1 MSADPILVL
10 QMHRM
15 GDLIL
20 TMPLLR
26 HLLHHWPGHEV
37 WVAAEPH
44 FFQDLMP
51 LAPQVVFFP
60 SAHCPALGE
69 RHYELALNLSSR
81 PQALSC
87 QAQLTA
93 MHKFGPEIVTHG
105 PQSHSNM
112 AGQQHINGFWQLY
125 RAALTHNN
133 HNNAFHWADLYMLD
147 LSAQPD
153 LTGVFR
159 PSPRSAGTN
168 RVGMVLGASELA
180 KRPDVDFWARL
191 ARRLAAEGLFPL
203 FLGGPAEQNMGHEVA
218 QKAGLPGANLCGRLS
233 LKELAALMRTLD
245 LCITPDTGPMHLADF
260 VGVPVLN
267 LSMGPVHA
275 RETGP
280 SAPGQYVLRA
290 AMSCVGCWQCY
301 RGRLYCKHAFTASGV
316 AGLSLSLLRTPNN
329 PAVPQGLR
337 LYRTGRDALGLYTL
351 KHVGQ
356 TADTSCRPL
365 LEDLWQAV
373 FLFLYNPAQHPLLI
387 DRLERLRTAF
397 PRLAE
402 SVTAGLAGLCA
413 SFSRHLRQGAHVLPD
428 DFWRSQPPVI
438 RLFSGYLHMNMQN
451 DGYSSKAWHAALENL
466 EEITALFMNPS

>member
-26 HLLHHWPGHEV
+26 HLLRHWARHEV

-51 LAPQVVFFP
+51 LAPNVVFFP
-60 SAHCPALGE
+60 PAHCPTLGQ

-81 PQALSC
+81 PQALNC
-87 QAQLTA
+87 QAELKA
-93 MHKFGPEIVTHG
+93 KVKLGPEAVTAHG
-105 PQSHSNM
+105 LLGASMP
-112 AGQQHINGFWQLY
+112 GQQHINGYWQLY
-125 RAALTHNN
+125 RAALTQNN
-133 HNNAFHWADLYMLD
+133 RNNAFHWADLYMLD
-147 LSAQPD
+147 LSPHPD

-159 PSPRSAGTN
+159 QLPRPAGTK

-180 KRPDVDFWARL
+180 KRPDADFWARL
-191 ARRLAAEGLFPL
+191 ARRLVAGGMFPL
-203 FLGGPAEQNMGHEVA
+203 FLGGPAEQDLGQEVA
-218 QKAGLPGANLCGRLS
+218 HKAGLPKANLCGRLS

-245 LCITPDTGPMHLADF
+245 LCISPDTGPMHLADF

-290 AMSCVGCWQCY
+290 AMSCAGCWQCH
-301 RGRLYCKHAFTASGV
+301 RGRLYCKQAFTAPGV
-316 AGLSLSLLRTPNN
+316 AQLVLSLMQRPDQ
-329 PAVPQGLR
+329 PVVPPGLR

-351 KHVGQ
+351 EPAGHK
-356 TADTSCRPL
+356 TNTSCRPL

-373 FLFLYNPAQHPLLI
+373 FLFLYSPSQRPLLVS
-387 DRLERLRTAF
+387 RLAHLRAAF
-397 PRLAE
+397 PHMAE
-402 SVTAGLAGLCA
+402 RMAAGIVGLCA
-413 SFSRHLRQGAHVLPD
+413 SFSRHLKQGTRILPD
-428 DFWRSQPPVI
+428 DFWRSQAPLI
-438 RLFSGYLHMNMQN
+438 RLFSGYLHMRLQN
-451 DGYSSKAWHAALENL
+451 DDYSPNVWHATLEDL
-466 EEITALFMNPS
+466 EEISALFMNPA

>member
-26 HLLHHWPGHEV
+26 HLLHYWTEREV

-51 LAPQVVFFP
+51 LAPKVVFFP
-60 SAHCPALGE
+60 PAHCPTLGQ

-81 PQALSC
+81 PQALAC
-87 QAQLTA
+87 QANLKAKT
-93 MHKFGPEIVTHG
+93 KLGPEAVT
-105 PQSHSNM
+105 SHPLPGTGM
-112 AGQQHINGFWQLY
+112 PGHQHINGYWQLY

-133 HNNAFHWADLYMLD
+133 RNNAFHWADLYMLD
-147 LSAQPD
+147 LSPQAD

-159 PSPRSAGTN
+159 VLPRPAGTK
-168 RVGMVLGASELA
+168 RVGMVLGASERA
-180 KRPDVDFWARL
+180 KRPDTDFWARL
-191 ARRLAAEGLFPL
+191 ARRLAARGIFPL
-203 FLGGPAEQNMGHEVA
+203 FLGGPAEQDLGQEVA

-233 LKELAALMRTLD
+233 LKDLAALMRTLD

-290 AMSCVGCWQCY
+290 AMSCVGCWQCN
-301 RGRLYCKHAFTASGV
+301 RGRLYCKQAFTAPGV
-316 AGLSLSLLRTPNN
+316 AHLVLSLLHTPGQ
-329 PAVPQGLR
+329 PEVPSGLR
-337 LYRTGRDALGLYTL
+337 LYRTGRDTLGLYTL
-351 KHVGQ
+351 EPVGHK
-356 TADTSCRPL
+356 ANASCRPL
-365 LEDLWQAV
+365 LENLWQAV
-373 FLFLYNPAQHPLLI
+373 FLFLYNPVHRPLLVS
-387 DRLERLRTAF
+387 RLNRLRTAF
-397 PRLAE
+397 PRMAE
-402 SVTAGLAGLCA
+402 RMATGLAGLCA
-413 SFSRHLRQGAHVLPD
+413 SFSRHLRQGVRILPD
-428 DFWRSQPPVI
+428 AFWRSQPPLI
-438 RLFSGYLHMNMQN
+438 RLFSGYLHMRMQN
-451 DGYSSKAWHAALENL
+451 EDYSPQAWHMALENL
-466 EEITALFMNPS
+466 EEISTLFMKPA